1 MIAARTHRGLAAAFI
16 AAALAFVG
24 AGCASDPT
32 AGYAAVSTFSEDI
45 RTIAIPIATNETFVR
60 DVEFDL
66 TDALIKEIEARTSW
80 KVVGMARADTV
91 LSAQIR
97 RVDLDQVSKSPVT
110 GLGQEVLVRVTI
122 DFQWKDFRNDA
133 TLAER
138 RDFAGQRMFDP
149 SRPTGERVELGRM
162 AVVQLLARDIVDV
175 MRTAW

>member
-1 MIAARTHRGLAAAFI
+1 MIRFTRCVVATLCAAA
-16 AAALAFVG
+16 AS
-24 AGCASDPT
+24 GCASDPT
-32 AGYAAVSTFSEDI
+32 TGYAAVSAFSEDI
-45 RTIAIPIATNETFVR
+45 RTIAIPIATNESFVR

-80 KVVGMARADTV
+80 KVVSMARADTV
-91 LSAQIR
+91 LSTQIK
-97 RVDLDQVSKSPVT
+97 RVDLDQISKSPVT
-110 GLGQEVLVRVTI
+110 GLGEEVLVRVSI
-122 DFQWKDFRNDA
+122 DFQWKDYRSDA

-138 RDFAGQRMFDP
+138 RGFAGQRMFDP

>member
-1 MIAARTHRGLAAAFI
+1 VSRAAWQLAVAAFAGVVAF
-16 AAALAFVG
+16 AA

-32 AGYAAVSTFSEDI
+32 VGYAAVAPFSDDV
-45 RTIAIPIATNETFVR
+45 RTIAIPIATNESFVR

-91 LSAQIR
+91 LSTQIR

-110 GLGQEVLVRVTI
+110 GLGEEVLVRVTI
-122 DFQWKDFRNDA
+122 DFQWKDYRNDA
-133 TLAER
+133 LLAER
-138 RDFAGQRMFDP
+138 RGFAGQRMFDP

-162 AVVQLLARDIVDV
+162 AVVQLLARDVVDV
-175 MRTAW
+175 MRSAW